1 MYVYDQYDRTLVRQR
16 IAEFRTQV
24 ERRLSGELSEP
35 EFKLIRQMNG
45 VYLQMHAYMLRVAV
59 PYGSLDSRQMRKLAH
74 IARRYDKGYGHFTT
88 RQNIQYNWPSLK
100 DLPAILEELAEVDM
114 HAIQTSGNVVRNVT
128 ADQYAGATA
137 EEVCDP
143 RPYAE
148 LIRQWSS
155 LHPEFSFLPRKFK
168 IAVTAAPKD
177 RAAVRFHDIGLI
189 VHDDPDQGRGFEVIV
204 GGGQGR
210 TPFVGPTIR
219 EHLPEAQLLPYLQA
233 ILRVYNEL
241 GRRDNLNKARI
252 KILVHSAGAEDF
264 TRMVEEEFERLLP
277 HSDDLAMDELERVRA
292 NFTLPEFDPL
302 DEAQAQQ
309 QLADEMAKDADFA
322 AWAHTN
328 LAPHKRPGYAIA
340 NISLKPHGGIPGDAT
355 SEQMEAVADLAEEF
369 GHDEIRVTHEQNL
382 VLPHVRKRDLHAVY
396 QGLAEAGLAT
406 ANLGRI
412 SDIIACPGL
421 DYCVLANARSI
432 PLAQK
437 ISQRFA
443 DRGRESLIGELKIK
457 ISGCINACG
466 HHHAGHIGILGVDKK
481 GQEAYQ
487 LSLGGS
493 GDETAAVGE
502 ITGRGFD
509 EDGIVDAVET
519 VVDTYL
525 ETRREGESFLQAY
538 RRLGAAPFKEALYG
552 TA

>member
-1 MYVYDQYDRTLVRQR
+1 MYRYDRYDSTLVRQR
-16 IAEFRTQV
+16 IAEFRECV

-45 VYLQMHAYMLRVAV
+45 VYLQLHAYMLRVAI
-59 PYGSLDSRQMRKLAH
+59 PYGSLDSRQMRALAD
-74 IARRYDKGYGHFTT
+74 IARRFDKGYAHFTT
-88 RQNIQYNWPSLK
+88 RQNIQYNWPTLREMP
-100 DLPAILEELAEVDM
+100 DILEALAEVDM
-114 HAIQTSGNVVRNVT
+114 HAIQTSGNLIRNVT

-137 EEVCDP
+137 EEVDDP

-148 LIRQWSS
+148 LIRQWST

-189 VHDDPDQGRGFEVIV
+189 LHDDPARGRGFEVIA

-210 TPFVGPTIR
+210 TPYVGPTIR
-219 EHLPEAQLLPYLQA
+219 KHLPEAELLPYLQA
-233 ILRVYNEL
+233 ILRVYNAM
-241 GRRDNLNKARI
+241 GRRDNAFKARI
-252 KILVHSAGAEDF
+252 KILVHALGVEEF
-264 TRMVEEEFERLLP
+264 TRMVEAEFETILP
-277 HSDDLAMDELERVRA
+277 DTDDLPMRELARIRE
-292 NFTLPEFDPL
+292 NFVTPDFDTLPDGDAGFEA
-302 DEAQAQQ
+302 AQA
-309 QLADEMAKDADFA
+309 DDPDFA
-322 AWAHTN
+322 AWAARN
-328 LAPHKRPGYAIA
+328 LAPHKMPGYAIA

-355 SEQMEAVADLAEEF
+355 AEQMETVADLAERY

-382 VLPHVRKRDLHAVY
+382 VLPHLRLRDLHTVY
-396 QGLAEAGLAT
+396 RALADAGLAT
-406 ANLGRI
+406 ANLGLA

-437 ISQRFA
+437 LSARFA
-443 DRGRESLIGELKIK
+443 ETGREVEAGEVKIK

-466 HHHAGHIGILGVDKK
+466 HHHAGHIGILGVDRK
-481 GQEAYQ
+481 GEEMYQ

-493 GDETAAVGE
+493 GAEDAAIGE

-519 VVDTYL
+519 VLDTYL
-525 ETRREGESFLQAY
+525 AQRAEGEDFLHTY
-538 RRLGAAPFKEALYG
+538 RRLGPAPFKEALYG

>member
-35 EFKLIRQMNG
+35 EFKLIRQMTG

-100 DLPAILEELAEVDM
+100 DLPDILEELAEVDM

-137 EEVCDP
+137 EEVTDP

-189 VHDDPDQGRGFEVIV
+189 VQDDPDQGRGFAVIA

-219 EHLPEAQLLPYLQA
+219 THLPEAQLLPYLQA

-252 KILVHSAGAEDF
+252 KILVHAVGVEEF
-264 TRMVEEEFERLLP
+264 TRMVEAEFERLLP
-277 HSDDLAMDELERVRA
+277 EADDLAMDELTRVRA
-292 NFTLPEFDPL
+292 NFTVPEFEPL
-302 DEAQAQQ
+302 ID
-309 QLADEMAKDADFA
+309 ADEQAGLEREMAQNPEFK
-322 AWAHTN
+322 AWVETN
-328 LAPHKRPGYAIA
+328 LAPHKAPGYAIA

-355 SEQMEAVADLAEEF
+355 DEQMEAIADLAEKY

-382 VLPHVRKRDLHAVY
+382 VLPHVRKRDLLAVY
-396 QGLAEAGLAT
+396 QGLGEAGLAT
-406 ANLGRI
+406 ANLGQI

-443 DRGRESLIGELKIK
+443 DRGREDLIGALKIK

-493 GDETAAVGE
+493 GDENAAVGE

-525 ETRREGESFLQAY
+525 DRRQPSESFIDAY